1 MPCFCYI
8 FIVVEI
14 EKEVEIV
21 RTTNTEAKNKHR
33 VNQKF
38 NNSIHNA
45 IIENKWLSDE
55 LLNLAQTIL
64 FKNFPLIRGFEDT
77 TLGPL
82 NMFSVQTGEFIQVL
96 HENNHWVTVSSPT
109 ESPISVVYLYDSS
122 QKESLNKNLVKQIA
136 RLRKSEDAELRII
149 SKAVLQQGNR
159 CDCGIFAIAFATD
172 IAYNHKPEQRTYNQS
187 VIRKHLLA
195 QLENKTMT
203 PFPQQT
209 KRVKRGKE
217 VTHRFPLY
225 CKCRVPFF
233 EDDPKEDKGFFM
245 AFCSV
250 CGEYYH
256 KRCENIPVVIF
267 RDEKKAAVW
276 KCSNC
281 K

>member
-21 RTTNTEAKNKHR
+21 RTKNTEAKNKHR

-55 LLNLAQTIL
+55 LLNLAQAIL

-82 NMFSVQTGEFIQVL
+82 NMFSVQTGEFIQIL

-109 ESPISVVYLYDSS
+109 ESATSLVYLYDSS
-122 QKESLNKNLVKQIA
+122 QKKSLNKNLVEQIV

-149 SKAVLQQGNR
+149 SKAV
-159 CDCGIFAIAFATD
+159 
-172 IAYNHKPEQRTYNQS
+172 EQ
-187 VIRKHLLA
+187 
-195 QLENKTMT
+195 
-203 PFPQQT
+203 
-209 KRVKRGKE
+209 
-217 VTHRFPLY
+217 
-225 CKCRVPFF
+225 
-233 EDDPKEDKGFFM
+233 
-245 AFCSV
+245 
-250 CGEYYH
+250 
-256 KRCENIPVVIF
+256 
-267 RDEKKAAVW
+267 
-276 KCSNC
+276 
-281 K
+281 